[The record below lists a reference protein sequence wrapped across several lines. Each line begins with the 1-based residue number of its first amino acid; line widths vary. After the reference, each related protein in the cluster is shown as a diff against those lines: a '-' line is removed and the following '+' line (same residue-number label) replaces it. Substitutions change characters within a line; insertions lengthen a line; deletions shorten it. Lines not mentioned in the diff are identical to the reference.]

1 MLTKWMQYMTVFLL
15 IIPRGFFQAGSI
27 ANDKADKFRGQIC
40 LRWMKIIA
48 EIQKKNYM
56 DNFT

>member
-1 MLTKWMQYMTVFLL
+1 MNAIYDCISL

-27 ANDKADKFRGQIC
+27 ANGKADKFRGQIC

-48 EIQKKNYM
+48 EIQKKKNYM